1 MKINLDEIID
11 PMQGRVVISPD
22 SQGKS
27 HAHFDLQGLP
37 RIDGMLVGKSA
48 LEALKMTEHL
58 CGICPVA
65 HHLAGIR
72 ALDAL
77 SGNTEISREAE
88 LTRRL
93 LHYGSVVET
102 HSLRFLRQYRDS
114 GVRLKKVSKQMLV
127 AAGSPG
133 HFPVTAI
140 PGGVRNLPNIEDLQN
155 LQAELP
161 AVIASAEK
169 LCELSLNRQLN
180 TEVFSQFAGA
190 DLALIDEDGNPDIF
204 GNRVQAARAGST
216 WKEFDFAQWNQQVAE
231 ENPGAPAP
239 RPYMSALGA
248 KEGRY
253 RVGPVAQLSVGVL
266 PSELASAAQARWLA
280 GSRDAAS
287 ARAVIT
293 LHVLEKTVELVSEL
307 LRLLA
312 PGEPEESQSV
322 EQTGFKE
329 GVATGL
335 VDGPRGLLAHSYR
348 TDSQGMISAATILT
362 PTAQNEPWLADLLT
376 QAISREDTG
385 RQAALE
391 QSIREADPCL
401 PLSSAPE
408 GQMGL
413 KVDTLQNL

>member
-11 PMQGRVVISPD
+11 PLEGRVVVSPD
-22 SQGKS
+22 SQGLA
-27 HAHFDLQGLP
+27 HARFDLQGLP
-37 RIDGMLVGKSA
+37 RIDGMVVGKSA

-77 SGNTEISREAE
+77 SDRAQLSRAAE

-102 HSLRFLRQYRDS
+102 HSLRFLRQDRDS
-114 GVRLKKVSKQMLV
+114 GVTLKKISKKMLV

-133 HFPVTAI
+133 HFPVTAV
-140 PGGVRNLPNIEDLQN
+140 PGGVRNWPKTEDLKT
-155 LQAELP
+155 LQTELP
-161 AVIASAEK
+161 AALASAEK
-169 LCELSLNRQLN
+169 LCELALN
-180 TEVFSQFAGA
+180 TRPNTEIFSQFAGA
-190 DLALIDEDGNPDIF
+190 DLALINEDANPDIF
-204 GNRVQAARAGST
+204 GNRVRAARAGSI
-216 WKEFDFAQWNQQVAE
+216 WKEFDFEEWNQQVAE
-231 ENPGAPAP
+231 ENPGEPAP
-239 RPYMSALGA
+239 RPYLSALGSVP
-248 KEGRY
+248 GRY

-266 PSELASAAQARWLA
+266 PSELASKAQARWLA
-280 GSRDAAS
+280 GGRDAAS
-287 ARAVIT
+287 ARVIIT

-307 LRLLA
+307 LRLLEL
-312 PGEPEESQSV
+312 GELEGCPPQKQV
-322 EQTGFKE
+322 RFQE

-335 VDGPRGLLAHSYR
+335 VDGPRGLLAHTYR
-348 TDSQGMISAATILT
+348 SDSQGIITAATILT

-376 QAISREDTG
+376 QAIGRDDAG

-413 KVDTLQNL
+413 RVDTQH

>member
-11 PMQGRVVISPD
+11 PLEGRVVVSPD
-22 SQGKS
+22 SQGQN
-27 HAHFDLQGLP
+27 HARFDLQGLP

-72 ALDAL
+72 ALDTL
-77 SGNTEISREAE
+77 SDSAHLSRAAE
-88 LTRRL
+88 LIRRL

-102 HSLRFLRQYRDS
+102 HSLRFLRQDRDS
-114 GVRLKKVSKQMLV
+114 GIALKKISKKMLV

-133 HFPVTAI
+133 HFPVTAV
-140 PGGVRNLPNIEDLQN
+140 PGGVRNWPNIEDLKS
-155 LQAELP
+155 LQKDLSAALT
-161 AVIASAEK
+161 SAEK

-204 GNRVQAARAGST
+204 GNRVRAARAGST

-231 ENPGAPAP
+231 DNPGAPAP
-239 RPYMSALGA
+239 RPYLSALGS

-266 PSELASAAQARWLA
+266 PSELASAAQARWMA

-376 QAISREDTG
+376 QAISREDAG

-413 KVDTLQNL
+413 KVDTLQN

>member
-102 HSLRFLRQYRDS
+102 HSLRFLRQDRDS

-127 AAGSPG
+127 VPG

-169 LCELSLNRQLN
+169 LCELAFNKQSHA
-180 TEVFSQFAGA
+180 EVFSQFAGA
-190 DLALIDEDGNPDIF
+190 DLALINEDGNPDIF
-204 GNRVQAARAGST
+204 GTRVRAARAGST
-216 WKEFDFAQWNQQVAE
+216 WKEFDFEEWNQQVAE

-239 RPYMSALGA
+239 HPYLSALGPVP
-248 KEGRY
+248 GRY
-253 RVGPVAQLSVGVL
+253 RVGPVAQLSVGDL
-266 PSELASAAQARWLA
+266 PSELASKAQARWLA
-280 GSRDAAS
+280 GGRDAAS
-287 ARAVIT
+287 ARAIIT

-307 LRLLA
+307 LRLLEL
-312 PGEPEESQSV
+312 GELEACPPQ
-322 EQTGFKE
+322 EQVPFQE

-335 VDGPRGLLAHSYR
+335 VDGPRGLLAHTYR
-348 TDSQGMISAATILT
+348 SDSQGIITSATILT

-376 QAISREDTG
+376 EAIDREDVG

-413 KVDTLQNL
+413 RVDTQH